1 MYKRKWDASVGE
13 VLMCVRETPNTQNR
27 YAGAVRVQNG
37 AFIRVILSMVC
48 SAVYLL
54 PR

>member
-1 MYKRKWDASVGE
+1 MYKGKWDASVGE
-13 VLMCVRETPNTQNR
+13 VLMCVRETHNTQDR
-27 YAGAVRVQNG
+27 YAVAVRVQNG
-37 AFIRVILSMVC
+37 AFIRVILSTVC